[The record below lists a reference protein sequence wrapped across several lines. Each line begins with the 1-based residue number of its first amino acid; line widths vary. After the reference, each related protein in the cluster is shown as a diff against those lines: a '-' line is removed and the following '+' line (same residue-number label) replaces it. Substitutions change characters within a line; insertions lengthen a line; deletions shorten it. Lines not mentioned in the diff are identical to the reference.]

1 MKLFKPEFYLMF
13 RRKGGEKV
21 EQVIML
27 IEKSKAGDTEAFEE
41 LLKLHSD
48 QLYRTAFLYVGNRD
62 DTLDIVQ
69 ETSFNAFLA
78 IKKLKHNQYFSTW
91 LTRILINCAN
101 DYLRKNKKH
110 IPFADVDPFI
120 SRREEMNL
128 EHIDLIRAINKLKPK
143 YRNAVI
149 LFYFRDLPIK
159 DIASIM
165 EVPENTVKTYL
176 HRGKKQ
182 LKNKLKGVG
191 YDERKILSEGL

>member
-62 DTLDIVQ
+62 DALDIVQ

>member
-1 MKLFKPEFYLMF
+1 MF

>member
-1 MKLFKPEFYLMF
+1 M
-13 RRKGGEKV
+13 
-21 EQVIML
+21 
-27 IEKSKAGDTEAFEE
+27 
-41 LLKLHSD
+41 
-48 QLYRTAFLYVGNRD
+48 
-62 DTLDIVQ
+62 Q

>member
-1 MKLFKPEFYLMF
+1 MF

-62 DTLDIVQ
+62 DALDIVQ